1 MTWHYPC
8 IASGCWVSEDRQ
20 YRHFGRSWFR

>member
-8 IASGCWVSEDRQ
+8 IASGCWVSEDR
-20 YRHFGRSWFR
+20 